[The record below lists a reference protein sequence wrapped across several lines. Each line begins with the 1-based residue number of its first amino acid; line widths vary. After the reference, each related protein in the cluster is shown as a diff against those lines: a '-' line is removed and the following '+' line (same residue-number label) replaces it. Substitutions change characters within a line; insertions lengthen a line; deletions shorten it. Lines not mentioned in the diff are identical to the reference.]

1 MTLSLDLQYFMS
13 DLDATN
19 YNRNFLFWTSNIL
32 QGGAGQAPD
41 PGYVV
46 RNGTL
51 VEANWS
57 GPGTPSTGVY
67 DQISRPDAKAT
78 SNYGAFSAELR
89 SQRRF
94 TLSGE
99 IGTSEGHGET
109 PTQDVSETV
118 LPGGTGGGYQLNG
131 IDSAPDFNFGSA
143 DTSTPFP
150 GGIPV
155 GFGWIFGAQ
164 AVDVED
170 QEDWAQIDADY
181 ALDGGAFTGLQFG
194 LRYSNHERDSLRVIG
209 QGPLA
214 GAMDPANYPDT
225 FQNYPSDF
233 NSIRRIVPE
242 GYLVLDSGAACGLQQ
257 FRQRQPRSGGPTRL
271 DGDVPGRGKEFG
283 RLRAG
288 GFRGLQLERQ
298 HRCCAS

>member
-1 MTLSLDLQYFMS
+1 MDQLQRRPLQAITRVHHLQWCRGLPEAFGQLQPQRLDVHSPPSFKQRQPAPGVHAATGGLIDIEMRPTDALSLDLQYFMS

-32 QGGAGQAPD
+32 QGGGSLLPGSPPFQAPD

-46 RNGTL
+46 RNNTL
-51 VEANWS
+51 VEASWS
-57 GPGTPSTGVY
+57 GPNTPSTGVY

-78 SNYGAFSAELR
+78 SNYGAFSA
-89 SQRRF
+89 SYAFSDAF

-118 LPGGTGGGYQLNG
+118 LSAGTGGGYQLHGVN
-131 IDSAPDFNFGSA
+131 SAPDFNFGSA
-143 DTSTPFP
+143 DISTPFP
-150 GGIPV
+150 GGVPV

-194 LRYSNHERDSLRVIG
+194 ARYERCSSRV
-209 QGPLA
+209 
-214 GAMDPANYPDT
+214 M
-225 FQNYPSDF
+225 PS
-233 NSIRRIVPE
+233 
-242 GYLVLDSGAACGLQQ
+242 
-257 FRQRQPRSGGPTRL
+257 RS
-271 DGDVPGRGKEFG
+271 
-283 RLRAG
+283 
-288 GFRGLQLERQ
+288 
-298 HRCCAS
+298 